1 MVKQRSWGDCG
12 VATLLNAIGDNG
24 IDYYRTALGYECMVA
39 SLNGRDCGITMQ
51 EICSVLYDHG
61 FLPVHIP
68 LEGFV
73 SASGIAKAKTS
84 SIDIKAGLYNQWP
97 KAIYQVKT
105 KSGVMHFIYF
115 DGCMIWDSSPGSPS
129 KPRFSDY
136 ESVIDVVYILPN
148 TPFSIYRNT
157 DEITAFSEAHL
168 QRHKEWIESSDDSYE
183 KTAAQ
188 IISECEKRGILSS
201 TPKSHRVFI
210 KNTIDSTSIAQAL
223 ESSTEQ
229 TFFNT
234 IRANR
239 L

>member
-1 MVKQRSWGDCG
+1 MIKQRSWGDCG

-136 ESVIDVVYILPN
+136 ESIIDVVYILPN

-157 DEITAFSEAHL
+157 DEITAFSDAHL
-168 QRHKEWIESSDDSYE
+168 QRHKEWIGSSNESNE

-188 IISECEKRGILSS
+188 KVAEYEAAR
-201 TPKSHRVFI
+201 TI
-210 KNTIDSTSIAQAL
+210 KITNTVGESSIAQAL
-223 ESSTEQ
+223 ESSKGEEMVM
-229 TFFNT
+229 NI
-234 IRANR
+234 IRKIC